1 MRQLLPVILL
11 SISTNFCIHLTAQ
24 NSVVDTASR
33 NNALK
38 QVTDFYFHSIAE
50 NGLVNYGNEVV
61 EYADNSINHPFYSTD
76 KFVPGSMFGYGVIYN
91 DIPLKY
97 DLVHDKL
104 IVLHFN
110 KIFNVEQISERIDKF
125 TISGH
130 EFVRLVPD
138 STSQSEVSAGF
149 YDRIYFGKSVSL
161 FAKRK
166 KIAGERIKEGQSEN
180 IFKERNSYYIKKD
193 NFFHPVSDKSSVL
206 KVLSDKRKELE
217 MFLKKNKIKFN
228 QNREYAMAQLSEQYD
243 RLKN

>member
-1 MRQLLPVILL
+1 MRQLLPVALL
-11 SISTNFCIHLTAQ
+11 CAGTSFFLDVSAQ
-24 NSVVDTASR
+24 NSTVDTASR
-33 NNALK
+33 IIALK

-50 NGLVNYGNEVV
+50 SGLVNYGNEVM
-61 EYADNSINHPFYSTD
+61 EYADKSINHPFYYTD
-76 KFVPGSMFGYGVIYN
+76 EFVTGSMFGYGVIYN
-91 DIPLKY
+91 SIPLKY

-110 KIFNVEQISERIDKF
+110 KIFSVEQISERIDRF

-138 STSQSEVSAGF
+138 SSSQSEVSAGF
-149 YDRIYFGKSVSL
+149 YDRIYSGKSVSL

-166 KIAGERIKEGQSEN
+166 KIAAERMKEGQSEN
-180 IFKERNSYYIKKD
+180 IFKERNSYFIKKD

>member
-1 MRQLLPVILL
+1 MRQLLPVRLL
-11 SISTNFCIHLTAQ
+11 CISIIISPPLSAQ
-24 NSVVDTASR
+24 NSIVDTASR

-61 EYADNSINHPFYSTD
+61 EYADKSINHPFYTTD
-76 KFVPGSMFGYGVIYN
+76 KFVSGSMFGYGVIYN

-104 IVLHFN
+104 IVLHYN
-110 KIFNVEQISERIDKF
+110 KIFNVEQISERIDRF
-125 TISGH
+125 TVLGH

-138 STSQSEVSAGF
+138 SSSQSEVSAGF
-149 YDRIYFGKSVSL
+149 YDRIYSGNSVSL

-166 KIAGERIKEGQSEN
+166 KIAAERMKEGQSEH

-206 KVLSDKRKELE
+206 KIMSDKRKELE
-217 MFLKKNKIKFN
+217 AFLKKNQIKFSK
-228 QNREYAMAQLSEQYD
+228 NREYAMAQLSEYYD